1 MTPPSSPVANKDWL
15 FVDAGK
21 KVPLAR
27 AWFDES
33 EPAAAAEVVRSGW
46 LCQGPKVAEF
56 EEQFAKTIEARHAI
70 AVSNGSI
77 ALLVCLQAMGIE
89 PGDEVIAPNMTFI
102 SSATAAMVLGAKPVL
117 CDINLTNYCMDVD
130 RLASLITPR
139 TKAIVPVHY
148 AGQTADM
155 GPILDLANKHGLQ
168 ILEDAA
174 EAHLARYNDDKYAG
188 TIGRMGIFS
197 FTPTK
202 PMTTGEGGMIVT
214 DDDELAAQCRLIRN
228 FGDSGKFQWDLL
240 GFNYRLNEVA
250 AAVGICQLA
259 KLEKIIAMRREKAH
273 RYDQAFA
280 DEEAIVIPWRRSI
293 EDINYQLYTIR
304 FRLDL
309 LDADRDQIADD
320 LAELGVATRLY
331 YPSLHRQKVFAPFG
345 PYRDQDFPN
354 SLEFERSALSLP
366 IFTGLTADEQDYVS
380 ASLLKVVRHHRKRGR

>member
-1 MTPPSSPVANKDWL
+1 MTSPSAAVAKKDWL

-33 EPAAAAEVVRSGW
+33 EPTAAAEVVRSGW

-56 EEQFAKTIEARHAI
+56 EEQFAKTVEARHAI

-117 CDINLTNYCMDVD
+117 CDINLTNYCIDVD

-148 AGQTADM
+148 AGQSADM
-155 GPILDLANKHGLQ
+155 GPIMDLADKHGLS

-174 EAHLARYNDDKYAG
+174 EAHLARYNDDKYVG

-214 DDDELAAQCRLIRN
+214 NDDDLAAQCRLIRN

-240 GFNYRLNEVA
+240 GFNYRMNEVA

-259 KLEKIIAMRREKAH
+259 KLKQIIAMRREKAL

-280 DEEAIVIPWRRSI
+280 GEEAIVIPWRRSM
-293 EDINYQLYTIR
+293 EDINYQLYTVR

-309 LDADRDQIADD
+309 LDADRDQIADE
-320 LAELGVATRLY
+320 LAELGVASRLY

-345 PYRDQDFPN
+345 PYDDKDFPN

-366 IFTGLTADEQDYVS
+366 IFTGLTNDEQDYVS
-380 ASLLKVVRHHRKRGR
+380 ASLLKVVRHHRKRT

>member
-1 MTPPSSPVANKDWL
+1 MTTPSAPAANKNWL

-21 KVPLAR
+21 KVPLAK

-46 LCQGPKVAEF
+46 LCQGPKVAQF
-56 EEQFAKTIEARHAI
+56 EEEFAKVMEARYAI

-77 ALLVCLQAMGIE
+77 ALLVCLQAMGIG

-117 CDINLTNYCMDVD
+117 CDINLTNYCIDVD
-130 RLASLITPR
+130 HLARLITPR

-148 AGQTADM
+148 AGQSADM
-155 GPILDLANKHGLQ
+155 GPIMDLAKKHNIQ
-168 ILEDAA
+168 VLEDAA
-174 EAHLARYNDDKYAG
+174 EAHLARYNNEKMVG

-214 DDDELAAQCRLIRN
+214 QDDHLAEQCRLIRN

-250 AAVGICQLA
+250 AAVGICQLG
-259 KLEKIIAMRREKAH
+259 KLKRIIEMRREKAL
-273 RYDQAFA
+273 RYDQQFA
-280 DEEAIVIPWRRSI
+280 DEEAIVRPWRRSI
-293 EDINYQLYTIR
+293 EDINYQLYTVR

-309 LDADRDQIADD
+309 LDASRDQIADE

-331 YPSLHRQKVFAPFG
+331 YPSLHKQQVFSPFG
-345 PYRDQDFPN
+345 PYRDADFPN
-354 SLEFERSALSLP
+354 SLAFEQSALSLP
-366 IFTGLTADEQDYVS
+366 IFTGLTHDEQDYVS
-380 ASLLKVVRHHRKRGR
+380 ASLLKVVRHHRKRA

>member
-1 MTPPSSPVANKDWL
+1 MSIQPPPPAKDWL

-27 AWFDES
+27 AWFDDA

-46 LCQGPKVAEF
+46 LCQGPKVADF
-56 EEQFAKTIEARHAI
+56 EEQFARTMGARHAI

-77 ALLVCLQAMGIE
+77 ALLVSLQALGIKA
-89 PGDEVIAPNMTFI
+89 GDEVIAPNMTFI
-102 SSATAAMVLGAKPVL
+102 SSATAAMVLGARPVL
-117 CDINLTNYCMDVD
+117 CDINLTNYCIDVE

-155 GPILDLANKHGLQ
+155 DEIRALADKHGLK

-174 EAHLARYNDDKYAG
+174 EAHLAQYRGGAYSG
-188 TIGRMGIFS
+188 TIGDIGIFS

-214 DDDELAAQCRLIRN
+214 NNDHLAEQCRLIRN

-240 GFNYRLNEVA
+240 GFNYRLTEMA
-250 AAVGICQLA
+250 AAIGLCQLS
-259 KLEKIIAMRREKAH
+259 KLEQIIAMRREKAA

-280 DEEAIVIPWRRSI
+280 GEPAIVIPWKRQLA
-293 EDINYQLYTIR
+293 DINYQLYTIR
-304 FRLDL
+304 FQLDL
-309 LDADRDQIADD
+309 LDVGRDQIMNELAD
-320 LAELGVATRLY
+320 LGVATRLY
-331 YPSLHRQKVFAPFG
+331 YPSLHRQKVFEPFG
-345 PYRDQDFPN
+345 PHPDRDYPN
-354 SLEFERSALSLP
+354 SLLFEQSALSLP
-366 IFTGLTADEQDYVS
+366 IFTGLTADEQQYVS
-380 ASLLKVVRHHRKRGR
+380 AALLEVVGRHRKG